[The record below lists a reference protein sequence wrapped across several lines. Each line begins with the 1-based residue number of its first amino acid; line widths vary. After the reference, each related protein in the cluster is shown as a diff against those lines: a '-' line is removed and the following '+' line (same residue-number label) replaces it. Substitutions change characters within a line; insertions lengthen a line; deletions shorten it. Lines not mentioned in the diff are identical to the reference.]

1 MTSFVLASGS
11 PRRKELLS
19 LLGVPFKVVSP
30 AVGEMA
36 LPQEK
41 PSQQA
46 VRLARMKAEAVAS
59 EEPAKIIVA
68 ADTLVVLSG
77 QVMGKPADETKAWA
91 MLEALRGREHQVISG
106 IAVVA
111 PSSRAIAVR
120 SIETR
125 VWMRNYSDD
134 EIADYIARGEPFD
147 KAGAYAIQ
155 DAVFNPV
162 ARIEGCYTNVMGL
175 PLCHLYVTRLE
186 MGFTLPVSPVQ
197 DCEMHTGRKCLAASQ
212 ILEQASH

>member
-1 MTSFVLASGS
+1 MTSIVLASGS

-30 AVGEMA
+30 AVVEMA
-36 LPQEK
+36 LPHEN

-77 QVMGKPADETKAWA
+77 QVMGKPADESKAWA

-106 IAVVA
+106 IGVVA
-111 PSSRAIAVR
+111 PSSRVIAVR
-120 SIETR
+120 STETR
-125 VWMRNYSDD
+125 VWMRDYGDD

-155 DAVFNPV
+155 DAAFNPV

-175 PLCHLYVTRLE
+175 PLCHLYVTHLE
-186 MGFTLPVSPVQ
+186 TGFTLAVSPVQ
-197 DCEMHTGRKCLAASQ
+197 ACEAHTRRKCLVASQ

>member
-1 MTSFVLASGS
+1 MTSMVLASGS

-19 LLGVPFKVVSP
+19 LLGVPFKAVRP

-36 LPQEK
+36 LPKEK

-77 QVMGKPADETKAWA
+77 QVMGKPADKTQAWA
-91 MLEALRGREHQVISG
+91 MLKALRGREHQVISG

-111 PSSRAIAVR
+111 PSRRAIAVR
-120 SIETR
+120 STETR
-125 VWMRNYSDD
+125 VWMRDYSDD

-162 ARIEGCYTNVMGL
+162 ARIEGCYTNVMGM
-175 PLCHLYVTRLE
+175 PLCHLYVTHLE
-186 MGFTLPVSPVQ
+186 LGFKLPVSPVQ
-197 DCEMHTGRKCLAASQ
+197 ACGVLTGRKCLAASQ